1 VPTTATPV
9 IAHVGALDLASYG
22 DQLYPLV
29 SSHEL
34 AKRLGDVQVAPFGP
48 VGSVRPGASTWALGH
63 WSEHRAHSLA
73 ARATLVLCGGGEVVH
88 GNGSAYG
95 PFYGLAARD
104 VRDLGIDRWFLE
116 ALGAAEETC
125 PVVWHGVGVPAE
137 LDPATAVRV
146 RHALAS
152 RALVAVRDEQSRRLL
167 EAARVE
173 RDVTVVPDSA
183 LLLPRVLPAPEL
195 DRWRK
200 RLQADDQF
208 PPDGPEPVIVVQ
220 GNNTMAGLAP
230 ALAAA
235 LDEIVPDFRIATVA
249 VSPCHDDHV
258 FVTRLADHA
267 RRRMWSVPEDA
278 PLEAVAAAIAGADCF
293 LGVSLH
299 GAITAFAYGRP
310 FASLDPFGQAKLRGF
325 AELIGWPQAR
335 TSDPVEAVR
344 RAGRRATGDEAP
356 PATLAPLQAR
366 IDAHFDRVAE
376 LAAAYSARL
385 LDPLAWEDTPVPL
398 HLRLR
403 RVPRPAHPAPVVDPP
418 HLRRPDIGG
427 NAGELRATVE
437 EALAARLTLRA
448 EELDDANDLQRLG
461 QENRHLRDA
470 IAHLE
475 GLVHRTERESS
486 LREQARRQIEAEVH
500 EALVAAE
507 RDAAI
512 VRAARGS
519 RVFRYTRLPR
529 ALRENPDRP
538 HDG

>member
-1 VPTTATPV
+1 VPTTAPPV
-9 IAHVGALDLASYG
+9 IAHIGALDLASYG

-34 AKRLGDVQVAPFGP
+34 AKRLDDVQVAPFGP
-48 VGSVRPGASTWALGH
+48 VGSLGPGASTWALGP
-63 WSEHRAHSLA
+63 WSDHRTRALA

-88 GNGSAYG
+88 GDGSIYA
-95 PFYGLAARD
+95 PFYGLAPRD
-104 VRDLGIDRWFLE
+104 AADLGIDRWFLD
-116 ALGAAEETC
+116 ALGAAEGSC
-125 PVVWHGVGVPAE
+125 PVAWHGVGVPAE
-137 LDPATAVRV
+137 LDPTTAARV
-146 RHALAS
+146 RRALGA
-152 RALVAVRDEQSRRLL
+152 RALVAVRDEHSRRLL
-167 EAARVE
+167 EGAGVE
-173 RDVTVVPDSA
+173 RDVAVVPDSA

-200 RLQADDQF
+200 RLQADGQF

-230 ALAAA
+230 ALASAI
-235 LDEIVPDFRIATVA
+235 DEIVPDFRIATVA
-249 VSPCHDDHV
+249 LSPCHDDHV

-267 RRRMWSVPEDA
+267 RSRMWSVPEDA
-278 PLEAVAAAIAGADCF
+278 PLEAVAAAVAGADCF

-335 TSDPVEAVR
+335 TSDPAEAVR
-344 RAGRRATGDEAP
+344 RAGRRASGDEVP
-356 PATLAPLQAR
+356 PTTLATLQAR

-376 LAAAYSARL
+376 LAAAHAERR
-385 LDPLAWEDTPVPL
+385 LDPLAWEDTAVPL

-403 RVPRPAHPAPVVDPP
+403 LVPRPAVPAPVVDPP
-418 HLRRPDIGG
+418 HLRRPDVEA
-427 NAGELRATVE
+427 NAAELRATLQ
-437 EALAARLTLRA
+437 EAVAARLALRG
-448 EELDDANDLQRLG
+448 EQLDDARDLQRLA

-470 IAHLE
+470 MAHLE
-475 GLVHRTERESS
+475 GMVHHTEREVS
-486 LREQARRQIEAEVH
+486 LREQARRQIEAEMH

-519 RVFRYTRLPR
+519 RVFRFTRFPR
-529 ALRENPDRP
+529 ALRRDRNRPDG
-538 HDG
+538 D